1 MRHALKA
8 LCVALP
14 LALAFLIAA
23 PAEAVDFGVRAGLYT
38 DQSDGFVGGELLFPL
53 SPRWYFNPNVE
64 WVFVDNGDL
73 FTVNGDFHYDFNV
86 DFDGFVWAG
95 AGAAL
100 IVEDHDPPRRRDRGD
115 GDDAETDVGLN
126 LLGGVGWDVE
136 GFTPYV
142 QGKVIVSDDSEA
154 VVAVGLRF

>member
-14 LALAFLIAA
+14 LALAFLLIAA
-23 PAEAVDFGVRAGLYT
+23 PAEAVDFGVRAGVYT
-38 DQSDGFVGGELLFPL
+38 DQSDGFVGGELLFPIT
-53 SPRWYFNPNVE
+53 PQWYFNPNVE
-64 WVFVDNGDL
+64 WVFVDDGDL
-73 FTVNGDFHYDFNV
+73 FTVNGDFHYDFSV

-100 IVEDHDPPRRRDRGD
+100 IVADDDRTRRRD
-115 GDDAETDVGLN
+115 DDAETDVGLN
-126 LLGGVGWDVE
+126 LLGGVGWQVE